1 MPLCQFYQPQYQQ
14 QEKQQHTCRT
24 HEAFLLSHRAED
36 KVGILLWHELQ
47 LGLGSVE
54 ESLALQTARTDGNLT
69 LMHIISG
76 TSQILIQSQKHIDTH
91 SLVRLHHVVQHVVG
105 TVEEGNGTQREDGYQ
120 EIIPESRSQSVIYQ
134 ETYHQ
139 CTEQQLNPYDIE
151 RDDEGGEKRHY
162 QRDTDRI
169 CQNNQRMLLVA
180 RIGIHHARREY
191 LHQQQHRKLTHRGIG
206 IPHQHILVL
215 DAHHKVGYHRDTR
228 KQHGSRHSLAIEHQE
243 EGGINQCRA
252 RFSLSHDADHRQQD
266 DAHRRHEMLHVV
278 DIETIARHKLR
289 HSQCRSKLTKL
300 GRLQSERS
308 ENQPG
313 MRTLDAVRIEYRGK
327 EQQYQHAIDDIREGI
342 EKPVVHHQDN
352 KAQGDGSA
360 NPHNLHAR
368 TGTQTENIIVTIG
381 VAGTAD
387 ADPAKAEQR
396 QIDADGPPVKRTE
409 YTSRLFIIAHNL

>member
-1 MPLCQFYQPQYQQ
+1 M
-14 QEKQQHTCRT
+14 
-24 HEAFLLSHRAED
+24 
-36 KVGILLWHELQ
+36 
-47 LGLGSVE
+47 
-54 ESLALQTARTDGNLT
+54 
-69 LMHIISG
+69 
-76 TSQILIQSQKHIDTH
+76 
-91 SLVRLHHVVQHVVG
+91 
-105 TVEEGNGTQREDGYQ
+105 
-120 EIIPESRSQSVIYQ
+120 IYQ

-139 CTEQQLNPYDIE
+139 RTEQKLNPYDVE
-151 RDDEGGEKRHY
+151 RNDKGGEKRHY
-162 QRDTDRI
+162 QRDAQRI
-169 CQNNQRMLLVA
+169 GQDNQRMLLVA

-191 LHQQQHRKLTHRGIG
+191 LHQQEHRKLTHRGIG
-206 IPHQHILVL
+206 IPHHHILVL
-215 DAHHKVGYHRDTR
+215 DAHHEVGNHRDTR
-228 KQHGSRHSLAIEHQE
+228 KQHRSRHSLAVKHQE
-243 EGGINQCRA
+243 EGGIHQRRT
-252 RFSLSHDADHRQQD
+252 RFPLSHDADHRQQN

-278 DIETIARHKLR
+278 DVETIARHKLR
-289 HSQCRSKLTKL
+289 HSQRRSKLTKL

-313 MRTLDAVRIEYRGK
+313 MRTLDAVRVEYRGK
-327 EQQYQHAIDDIREGI
+327 KQQYQHAIDDIREGI

-387 ADPAKAEQR
+387 ANPAKAEQR